1 MVENTQSV
9 LIVEQ
14 DAVLRDVISL
24 ALCRHGFKVVSS
36 RDKSEALNLFMQH
49 RPHLLILGVFLQNG
63 NGLDLLG
70 EIKRQ
75 GLLNNTAVIVM
86 TALGYREVVQQAM
99 KAGANEFLIKPVDIR
114 ALIDKSQKLV
124 SKKVKIT
131 NMRELG
137 NNQPTPSVAI

>member
-24 ALCRHGFKVVSS
+24 ALSRNGFKVYSS
-36 RDKSEALNLFMQH
+36 RDKSEALNLFMQQ
-49 RPHLLILGVFLQNG
+49 RPQLLILSVLLQNG

-114 ALIDKSQKLV
+114 ALIDKAQKLV
-124 SKKVKIT
+124 SKRVKVA
-131 NMRELG
+131 NMREIG
-137 NNQPTPSVAI
+137 NNQPTPSVVI

>member
-1 MVENTQSV
+1 MLENTQSV

-14 DAVLRDVISL
+14 DAVLRDIISL
-24 ALCRHGFKVVSS
+24 ALSRTGFKVYSS
-36 RDKSEALNLFMQH
+36 RDKSEALNLFIQQ
-49 RPHLLILGVFLQNG
+49 RPQLLILSVLLQNG

-70 EIKRQ
+70 EINRQ

-114 ALIDKSQKLV
+114 ALIDKAQKLV
-124 SKKVKIT
+124 SKKVKAT
-131 NMRELG
+131 KMRG
-137 NNQPTPSVAI
+137 IGKNQPNPSVAI